1 MRTAQYAESKAK
13 LQSIQYSNL
22 SGNIIFFFQ
31 NFHMTQDSDGS
42 MTCASFA
49 RPSLPNTVASL
60 ARTIPSLARTVP
72 SLARNVLKPSV
83 LQQRG
88 TRRQRQLVL
97 TDGTDGRMDGRS
109 VGPLFFC
116 CSYL

>member
-1 MRTAQYAESKAK
+1 
-13 LQSIQYSNL
+13 
-22 SGNIIFFFQ
+22 
-31 NFHMTQDSDGS
+31 

-72 SLARNVLKPSV
+72 SLARTVLKPSV

-97 TDGTDGRMDGRS
+97 TDGMDGMGRT
-109 VGPLFFC
+109 VGPLFFLLI
-116 CSYL
+116 SSKLLDNYS